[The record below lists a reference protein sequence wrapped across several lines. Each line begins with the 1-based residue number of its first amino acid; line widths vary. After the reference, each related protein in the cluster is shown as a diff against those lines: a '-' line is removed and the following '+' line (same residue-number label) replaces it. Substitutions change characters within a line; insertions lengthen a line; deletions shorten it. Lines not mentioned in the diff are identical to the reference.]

1 MHKQKNRTRNEAFTL
16 IETLVSL
23 VIISI
28 ITTLIY
34 FCCSSAIRNINKA
47 RNLTASD
54 FKLIENDKN
63 LRKIIN
69 SISVPDWETD
79 YKLTYTPNSISFSW
93 VEGQD
98 CVYLYEFD
106 NGFELKEC
114 TLMAYKNGEI
124 AGIRIEYFYMGKNY
138 ECSQLFSSIPFGLMK
153 L

>member
-63 LRKIIN
+63 LRKIIIPYSLTKANTKNPPPYSTLYPDTN
-69 SISVPDWETD
+69 SLS
-79 YKLTYTPNSISFSW
+79 LS
-93 VEGQD
+93 
-98 CVYLYEFD
+98 
-106 NGFELKEC
+106 
-114 TLMAYKNGEI
+114 A
-124 AGIRIEYFYMGKNY
+124 
-138 ECSQLFSSIPFGLMK
+138 
-153 L
+153 